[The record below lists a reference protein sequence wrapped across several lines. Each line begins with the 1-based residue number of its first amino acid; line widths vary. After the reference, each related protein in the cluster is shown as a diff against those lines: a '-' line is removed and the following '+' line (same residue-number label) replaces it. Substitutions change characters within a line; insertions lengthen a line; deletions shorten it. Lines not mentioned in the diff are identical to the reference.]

1 MLVLERQNV
10 VILKPHK
17 PSPLHRPLTQVSFK
31 DSNRRRKNKQGG
43 NVGVWDD
50 RRGARGRLRAHR
62 VFRTLPINLGS
73 YLGRFCSFFL
83 SPNIFFW
90 GEGLFRCVSV
100 YTYDGVVD
108 VRQIVSRECLRN
120 KCAFKRS
127 PVENPE
133 IWHDWLRAKSNTSHG
148 GRQMTLRHV
157 RYVPLPY
164 RRQGKVSFSE
174 WDVINAND

>member
-83 SPNIFFW
+83 SPNIFFGGKGYFVVYLSILTMGWLMW
-90 GEGLFRCVSV
+90 GRSWAASV
-100 YTYDGVVD
+100 YGINVHLSEAQWKILKSDMIGCAPNPT
-108 VRQIVSRECLRN
+108 LRTV
-120 KCAFKRS
+120 AAR
-127 PVENPE
+127 
-133 IWHDWLRAKSNTSHG
+133 WLSGMCGMFPCHTG
-148 GRQMTLRHV
+148 GRE
-157 RYVPLPY
+157 
-164 RRQGKVSFSE
+164 K
-174 WDVINAND
+174 